1 MVDSTISLANMNH
14 FLNGSTSSLSAINSI
29 GESGIAYCILPPD
42 EDVNAYRFA
51 TQGDLESWLESKSYK
66 DDLMIDINGMN
77 SEGNGPCPECESLKG
92 RNKPNLL
99 QVGLAAKA
107 WKFSNGT
114 GPSVSNIFP
123 HKTLFSFNNE
133 PSRVDIVGFLA
144 TGRAT
149 WCTEKKYKGSR
160 LVHFKLLSY
169 GSYKILQNT
178 IFDKNFES
186 VY

>member
-107 WKFSNGT
+107 WKFS
-114 GPSVSNIFP
+114 
-123 HKTLFSFNNE
+123 K
-133 PSRVDIVGFLA
+133 
-144 TGRAT
+144 
-149 WCTEKKYKGSR
+149 KKYKGSR